1 MKLKLAAILTLFTL
15 SPVVLALPTMQIDIA
30 GGTYFTG
37 TDADGAA
44 KDSIIT
50 EDNEFEL
57 FVYANPD
64 GKKTGQRAITE
75 NDIFD
80 SNSSIKFYLSVAL
93 TPKTDTAG
101 NYGSFDINGQT
112 VDVTADMVLG
122 TPPLDDLLKD
132 VAPHGVYD
140 TFYKE
145 ILVEFDTNNRNE
157 SCDYN
162 VQDDAGIGPQAVT
175 PSCNSAMFY
184 EAFSIDKSNLVSDFQ
199 LHFDFYAVDP
209 TASKKSQTLVDF
221 APWSHDAQTV
231 NKVPAPAPLALMSL
245 GLLILGFGHRNKK
258 A

>member
-1 MKLKLAAILTLFTL
+1 MKFKLAAILTLLTL
-15 SPVVLALPTMQIDIA
+15 SPAVFAIPTMQIDIA

-50 EDNEFEL
+50 SDNEFDL
-57 FVYANPD
+57 FIYTNPD

-75 NDIFD
+75 SDIFD
-80 SNSSIKFYLSVAL
+80 AGSSIEFYLSVAL
-93 TPKTDTAG
+93 TPKTDIAG
-101 NYGSFDINGQT
+101 NYGTFDINGQT
-112 VDVTADMVLG
+112 IDVTGDMTLG

-132 VAPHGVYD
+132 AAPHGVYD

-157 SCDYN
+157 SCNYN
-162 VQDDAGIGPQAVT
+162 VQDNAGIGPQAVT
-175 PSCNSAMFY
+175 QSCKSTMFY

-231 NKVPAPAPLALMSL
+231 NKVPVPAPLALISL
-245 GLLILGFGHRNKK
+245 GLLALGFSHRNKK
-258 A
+258 P